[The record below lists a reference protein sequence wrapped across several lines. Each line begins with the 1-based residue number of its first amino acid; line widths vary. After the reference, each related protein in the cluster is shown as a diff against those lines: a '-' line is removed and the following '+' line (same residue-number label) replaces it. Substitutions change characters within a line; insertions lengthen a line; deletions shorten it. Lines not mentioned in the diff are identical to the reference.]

1 MRPGRPIRQPGEP
14 QVTTSIRDLLAA
26 ANAEQ
31 RSADRAQATDAALA
45 GIAAAAR
52 LLMQLSADGLDR
64 EAGSPRELLTRELA
78 TACHAATTLRGGPDT
93 PRSGQLIAAAADAA
107 ALLRHTMTTADRW
120 AITLETAS
128 VIRRSCA
135 VVQRCGPEL
144 ELRPLA
150 HIRTLAVRL
159 AQLGAQEPP
168 DPYRVRAID
177 HLVPESAGRTV
188 GGPAALAAE
197 AAAGLTVWT
206 RRAELAR
213 QPLPLYHAK
222 ALCLA
227 NESAAAFGAAA
238 AIALGAQDA
247 DDLKLAAHAWARAY
261 DTISALTDGL
271 RTGDAADDD
280 ALALC
285 ARLNGGLRR
294 ALLDPDRVRAA
305 QLDPQTL
312 PHVQIVINQMP
323 RHADAIK
330 TSLNRSHGRVL
341 MAAKNLPIDESTIG
355 RRLRG
360 GTVVAGGR
368 DFLEPVVAL
377 KAAAILSTKLAVIL
391 AQAHPAPQPQPAWTS
406 AYNAQHHSER
416 DWAVVRRI
424 ARMAEL
430 HHQPA
435 AGIPHWNNTP
445 GR

>member
-1 MRPGRPIRQPGEP
+1 
-14 QVTTSIRDLLAA
+14 VTTSIRDLFAA
-26 ANAEQ
+26 ANAEL

-45 GIAAAAR
+45 GISAAAR

-64 EAGSPRELLTRELA
+64 EAGSPRELLARELA
-78 TACHAATTLRGGPDT
+78 TACHAANTLRGGPDT

-120 AITLETAS
+120 AITLETGS

-144 ELRPLA
+144 ELPPLA
-150 HIRTLAVRL
+150 HIRRL

-177 HLVPESAGRTV
+177 FLVPESTV
-188 GGPAALAAE
+188 RAVSGPAALAAE

-227 NESAAAFGAAA
+227 NESAAACGAAA

-261 DTISALTDGL
+261 DTIFALTDGL

-305 QLDPQTL
+305 QLDSQTL
-312 PHVQIVINQMP
+312 PHVQSVINQMP
-323 RHADAIK
+323 RHADAVK

-341 MAAKNLPIDESTIG
+341 MAAKNLPIDESTVG

-377 KAAAILSTKLAVIL
+377 KAAAMLSAKLAVIL
-391 AQAHPAPQPQPAWTS
+391 AQAHPALQPQPAWTS
-406 AYNAQHHSER
+406 AYAAQHHSER
-416 DWAVVRRI
+416 DWEVARRI

-435 AGIPHWNNTP
+435 AGKPHRNNTP